1 MGAAIGMHANVPIIG
16 ASGGVYGIVLACAV
30 LFPHFRLIFFLF
42 PVPIRMAALIIF
54 GGMSLLILQSVSRG
68 AYGGQFWSDVAHLGG
83 AVAAA
88 VWVWIV
94 PRFRGALGQARARAN
109 RGAWQRKMD
118 RRAAE
123 EAEVNRILDKIR
135 DHGINSL
142 TRKEKKTLQDA
153 TRRQREEE
161 RELHRL

>member
-1 MGAAIGMHANVPIIG
+1 
-16 ASGGVYGIVLACAV
+16 
-30 LFPHFRLIFFLF
+30 
-42 PVPIRMAALIIF
+42 
-54 GGMSLLILQSVSRG
+54 
-68 AYGGQFWSDVAHLGG
+68 
-83 AVAAA
+83 
-88 VWVWIV
+88 
-94 PRFRGALGQARARAN
+94 
-109 RGAWQRKMD
+109 MD